1 VPLKTYRGP
10 ATGPLLALAQAELG
24 PEAVMLRAEQK
35 DGMIELV
42 AADPETAAAV
52 NQLMAAR
59 LAATP
64 AATPAPASA
73 SARVPSPEAVRAAA
87 RAWPFGRAGAGA
99 AEAPPRRDI
108 IAVVGPTGAGK
119 TTAVAKLA
127 AHPRLWGG
135 RRVGLIGL
143 DTYRVGAVDQLAAYA
158 AAGAT
163 PLETIYQA
171 ADLPRATRRLERCD
185 VLLIDCP
192 GRGPRAQRDADV
204 VHQLVTGLG
213 AHEVHLALPAGMQRE
228 VAARLL
234 DHHLARGVTHL
245 LATKVDE
252 VPDDWTLF
260 DLAAERRLP
269 MRWLS
274 DGQRVPQDLRS
285 AAPRLEAAQ
294 ASTRGRRGDRGQA
307 GRASGVA

>member
-10 ATGPLLALAQAELG
+10 AAGPLLAQAEAELG
-24 PEAVMLRAEQK
+24 PEAVVIRTEQNN
-35 DGMIELV
+35 GLIELL

-52 NQLMAAR
+52 TQLMAAR
-59 LAATP
+59 PSA
-64 AATPAPASA
+64 APASSSSTA
-73 SARVPSPEAVRAAA
+73 PAAGPSPEAVRAAT
-87 RAWPFGRAGAGA
+87 RAWPFGRPEPA
-99 AEAPPRRDI
+99 APARRDV

-127 AHPRLWGG
+127 GHPRLWGG

-158 AAGAT
+158 AALGT
-163 PLETIYQA
+163 PLETVYQA
-171 ADLPRATRRLERCD
+171 SDLARATRRLERCG

-192 GRGPRAQRDADV
+192 GRGPRAQRDAENV
-204 VHQLVTGLG
+204 RELVLALG
-213 AHEVHLALPAGMQRE
+213 AHEIHLALPAGMQRE

-294 ASTRGRRGDRGQA
+294 ASARGRRTASSPAR
-307 GRASGVA
+307 RATGAA